1 MGLAELIGGAD
12 GVNLSLVLSE
22 VMALVPKVLPA
33 VIGFLAFR
41 KGYAFIRRCLRG
53 A

>member
-1 MGLAELIGGAD
+1 MIDLSNIELTA
-12 GVNLSLVLSE
+12 VLDE
-22 VMALVPKVLPA
+22 VVALIPVVLPV

-41 KGYAFIRRCLRG
+41 KGYAFIKKAIKG